1 MINIQVS
8 ERFKKSYRKLPEK
21 IKQRA
26 KERETVFRA
35 GPFDPSIKTHK
46 LSGKEAGIWAF
57 WINDSYRIKF
67 IFLPNKEVLFL
78 DIGTHK
84 IYK

>member
-1 MINIQVS
+1 MEIRVTPLFERHYKKLSQRIQ
-8 ERFKKSYRKLPEK
+8 EKTKQKEK
-21 IKQRA
+21 I
-26 KERETVFRA
+26 FRINSFHPA
-35 GPFDPSIKTHK
+35 LKTHK
-46 LSGKEAGIWAF
+46 LSGREKEIWAF

-78 DIGTHK
+78 DIGTHD

>member
-1 MINIQVS
+1 MEIQVS
-8 ERFKKSYRKLPEK
+8 GRFKKSYRKLPK
-21 IKQRA
+21 RIKDRA
-26 KERETVFRA
+26 KEKEAIFRTNA
-35 GPFDPSIKTHK
+35 FDLSLKTHK
-46 LSGKEAGIWAF
+46 LSGKDAGIWAF
-57 WINDSYRIKF
+57 WVNDFYRVKF

>member
-1 MINIQVS
+1 MEIQVS
-8 ERFKKSYRKLPEK
+8 ERFKKNYRRLPQK
-21 IKQRA
+21 IKERA
-26 KERETVFRA
+26 RQKETIFRA
-35 GPFDPSIKTHK
+35 NPFDPNLKAHK
-46 LSGKEAGIWAF
+46 LFGKGQGVWAF

-67 IFLPNKEVLFL
+67 VFLPNREVLFL

>member
-1 MINIQVS
+1 MEIQVS
-8 ERFKKSYRKLPEK
+8 ERFKKSYRKLQQK

-26 KERETVFRA
+26 KEREAAFRA
-35 GPFDPSIKTHK
+35 NPFDLILKTHK
-46 LSGKEAGIWAF
+46 LSGKEKGIWAF
-57 WINDSYRIKF
+57 WVNDSYRIKF
-67 IFLPNKEVLFL
+67 ILLPNREVLFL

>member
-1 MINIQVS
+1 MEIQVS
-8 ERFKKSYRKLPEK
+8 ERFKKNYRKLPEK
-21 IKQRA
+21 IKARA
-26 KERETVFRA
+26 KQKEAIFRTN
-35 GPFDPSIKTHK
+35 PFDLNLKTHK
-46 LSGKEAGIWAF
+46 LSGKEQGCWAF
-57 WINDSYRIKF
+57 WVNDSYRIKF

>member
-1 MINIQVS
+1 MVDIRVS
-8 ERFKKSYRKLPEK
+8 ERFKKSYRKLPVK

-26 KERETVFRA
+26 KEKEAVFRTD
-35 GPFDPSIKTHK
+35 PFDSILKTHK
-46 LSGKEAGIWAF
+46 LSGKEKGIWAF